1 MSPTAYIT
9 LHPKTRSIP
18 KSKFQEILVENTP
31 IIRHEINKP
40 RLQILEALYIKT
52 KKNLK
57 SIKLNLKIAT
67 MFINAFRHF

>member
-1 MSPTAYIT
+1 MLPTAYIT

-52 KKNLK
+52 KKKK
-57 SIKLNLKIAT
+57 SKINKIKFENSDNVYKCL
-67 MFINAFRHF
+67 